1 MISSM
6 EITGSHTI
14 TAGSLQVFQ
23 ALLNPVALKESIP
36 GCSAAE
42 YTEVAWAPGQY
53 IKLTISPSFPGLSG
67 TYDVYVKPEEVVEPS
82 HLVLVSTPS
91 SAIGS
96 INARCVVDL
105 VADGANTTVN
115 YATTATLEGKLAAT
129 PEFVVKPAVKGFLD
143 RFFKNLEK
151 YV

>member
-1 MISSM
+1 M
-6 EITGSHTI
+6 EIAGSHTI
-14 TAGSLQVFQ
+14 AAGQQQIFQ
-23 ALLNPVALKESIP
+23 ALLNPAVLKESIP

-42 YTEVAWAPGQY
+42 YTDVAWAPGRH

-91 SAIGS
+91 SSIGS

-105 VADGANTTVN
+105 VAGAGNTTVN
-115 YATTATLEGKLAAT
+115 YATTAVLEGKLAAT

-151 YV
+151 HI